1 MKMSSTHAPYLLDKA
16 TEDVRTSRGFAGKK
30 RNKLMNMVDSPHR
43 DISDRQPLHADI
55 FIETKEFSTR
65 FRLLFPSLESY
76 SVERNNKIVARL
88 IRSGR
93 YIRYMN
99 RRLKRICYLLH
110 RLKTMKIEY
119 AINPTPELRRQIEG
133 KEKAIEEM
141 KGQRGIYV
149 PINKPPKRIL
159 KKKSFYGINMG
170 FLSQALRPDLENNS
184 DEALAERIRS
194 FVTWVFDKF
203 EFLDKIGAIL
213 PAGEGHGILSFNYTA
228 SYPGITITVKIY
240 AGSSRKYSLPEA
252 VLEQLEEE
260 ARLYQSKGH
269 MVTDNG
275 LRRFA
280 IFMATITQVDERG
293 ELAITRFCF
302 ILLPKRKASSLM
314 LIQLEG
320 ENWLLEQLGRILRG
334 KTLI

>member
-1 MKMSSTHAPYLLDKA
+1 MSSTNVPYLLDQA
-16 TEDVRTSRGFAGKK
+16 TEDIRTSRGFAGRK

-55 FIETKEFSTR
+55 FIETREFSTR
-65 FRLLFPSLESY
+65 FRLLFPLMESY
-76 SVERNNKIVARL
+76 SVERNNKIVAWL

-93 YIRYMN
+93 YTGYMN
-99 RRLKRICYLLH
+99 RRVKRICYLLH
-110 RLKTMKIEY
+110 RLEEKEMEY
-119 AINPTPELRRQIEG
+119 AINPTPELEREIEG
-133 KEKAIEEM
+133 KKKAIEEM

-159 KKKSFYGINMG
+159 KRKGFYGINMG
-170 FLSQALRPDLENNS
+170 YLARDLGSDLENNS
-184 DEALAERIRS
+184 DEALAKWVRS

-213 PAGEGHGILSFNYTA
+213 PAREGHGEPSFSYTA

-240 AGSSRKYSLPEA
+240 AGSSRKYSLPEV

-269 MVTDNG
+269 RITDNG

-280 IFMATITQVDERG
+280 IFLTIITQVDARG

-302 ILLPKRKASSLM
+302 ILLPKGKAASLM
-314 LIQLEG
+314 LIQLE
-320 ENWLLEQLGRILRG
+320 ERNWLLEQLERILRG